1 MTETTGTVKA
11 ISEAMDD
18 SFLFPEVKYAT
29 VMPHVGYGNIIIPIT
44 DSYKINNEKSEHRF
58 EYRAQLLKFISSRD
72 FPLSPKEFENFLEN
86 LIRAQNN
93 DEIVNLINSFDFEI
107 IETFPLDKGYW
118 ESIRE
123 TYFNDETTLL
133 ESFVEWATKPHPAF
147 IKDLKVGDRV
157 KYDEVDVNGFG
168 WRHKY
173 FMSKI

>member
-44 DSYKINNEKSEHRF
+44 DSYKINNENSQHCF
-58 EYRAQLLKFISSRD
+58 EYEAQLLKFISSRD
-72 FPLSPKEFENFLEN
+72 SPFLPDDFKIFLGD
-86 LIRAQNN
+86 LIRAPNN
-93 DEIVNLINSFDFEI
+93 DEIANLIKSSKFEI
-107 IETFPLDKGYW
+107 IETFSLDSEYW
-118 ESIRE
+118 EPILE
-123 TYFNDETTLL
+123 TYLHDKTKLL

-157 KYDEVDVNGFG
+157 KYHEVDVNGFG